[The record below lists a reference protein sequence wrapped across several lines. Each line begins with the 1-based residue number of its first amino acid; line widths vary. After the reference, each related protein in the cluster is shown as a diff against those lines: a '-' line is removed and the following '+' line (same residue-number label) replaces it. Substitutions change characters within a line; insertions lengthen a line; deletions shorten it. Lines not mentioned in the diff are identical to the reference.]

1 MPDTHRLK
9 IGQFDVVMIH
19 DGGGPRSVASFLP
32 DAPPDQIEPIIQR
45 QGADPAALDFSITPL
60 LITTGNQ
67 RVLVDTGESESGG
80 SRLLEHLKA
89 LGVAPEDIDLIVIT
103 HIHWDHV
110 GGILNAA
117 GEFAFP
123 NARYAIWS
131 TEWDYW
137 IAPDRF
143 PADDTHPRVATRASL
158 MAHPEKVIK
167 LGGVGEG
174 GEAEILPGMCAVAT
188 PGHTPGHIAVELS
201 SGGEKLLHVADAAHH
216 WFQVQCPQWSPK
228 FDYDKAQAAET
239 RAALF
244 ERAVQSGTLFS
255 AYHFAFPGVGHI
267 VERDGLKQWEQA

>member
-1 MPDTHRLK
+1 MPETHRLK

-19 DGGGPRSVASFLP
+19 DGGGPRSVGSFLP
-32 DAPPDQIEPIIQR
+32 DAPPDQIEPIIRR

-60 LITTGNQ
+60 LITAGDQT
-67 RVLVDTGESESGG
+67 VLVDTGEGEGASHLQK
-80 SRLLEHLKA
+80 RLQGLN
-89 LGVAPEDIDLIVIT
+89 VAPQDIDLIIIT
-103 HIHWDHV
+103 HAHWDHV

-137 IAPDRF
+137 TEPDRF
-143 PADDTHPRVATRASL
+143 PPDDTHPRVATRAAL
-158 MAHPEKVIK
+158 MAHPEKIVK
-167 LGGVGEG
+167 LGGVGQA
-174 GEAEILPGMCAVAT
+174 EAEILPGVCAIAT

-201 SGGEKLLHVADAAHH
+201 SNGETLLHVADAAHH
-216 WFQVQCPQWSPK
+216 WIQVQCPQWSPK

-244 ERAVQSGTLFS
+244 DRAVQSGTLFS